1 MNEQKLSHGVSLG
14 VNNISINKILE
25 WQNSRDINCKAFLWY
40 IIDYIKVI
48 DFEKNWFKVN
58 IVSNKQ
64 LIFFYNKVIEYNS
77 YLCENNYEIDI
88 HSELWK
94 DHKKGAKRNLKIILK
109 LLK

>member
-64 LIFFYNKVIEYNS
+64 LIFFIIRLLNIILIYV
-77 YLCENNYEIDI
+77 
-88 HSELWK
+88 
-94 DHKKGAKRNLKIILK
+94 KIIMRLIFIVNFGK
-109 LLK
+109 TIKKVQKEISKSF